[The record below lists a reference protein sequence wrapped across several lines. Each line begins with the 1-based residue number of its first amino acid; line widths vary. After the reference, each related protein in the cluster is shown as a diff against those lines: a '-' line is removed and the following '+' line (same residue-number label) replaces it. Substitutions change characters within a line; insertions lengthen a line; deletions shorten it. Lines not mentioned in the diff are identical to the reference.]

1 MQNLRSSCFWGRGGG
16 GEVHTEE
23 LVEGNA
29 PAAAPPMIEIVV
41 FPYKQMTL
49 PTLRDIAKAII
60 VQYWHKEGHLGSN
73 SQVGAS

>member
-1 MQNLRSSCFWGRGGG
+1 MG
-16 GEVHTEE
+16 
-23 LVEGNA
+23 EGNA

>member
-1 MQNLRSSCFWGRGGG
+1 MLLGAGRGGG
-16 GEVHTEE
+16 VHTEE
-23 LVEGNA
+23 LGEGNA

>member
-1 MQNLRSSCFWGRGGG
+1 
-16 GEVHTEE
+16 VHTEE
-23 LVEGNA
+23 LGEGNA

-41 FPYKQMTL
+41 FLYKQMTL
-49 PTLRDIAKAII
+49 PTLMDIAKAII

>member
-1 MQNLRSSCFWGRGGG
+1 MC
-16 GEVHTEE
+16 VHTKE
-23 LVEGNA
+23 LGEGNA

-60 VQYWHKEGHLGSN
+60 VQYWHKEGCLGSN